1 MHELI
6 GKAKKFMNLDKIK
19 DIFNNIFLYEKLLD
33 TKLS

>member
-19 DIFNNIFLYEKLLD
+19 DIFNKIFLYEKLLD